1 VIAQSSP
8 LAAYQ
13 SHKLGIDTAI
23 RRCLDSGWYV
33 LGEEVKSFEAEFSRA
48 MASQWALGVANGT
61 DAIELSLRALGIG
74 PGDCV
79 VTVSHT
85 AVATAAAIIRI
96 GAKPLFVDIEPRRY
110 TMDPVSLE
118 QVLQSSAGRDAKALV
133 VVHLYGLPADMPA
146 IMRVADAHALPVIE
160 DCAQAHGASACGR
173 PVGSWGR
180 LACYSFYPTKNLA
193 ALGDGGAVTG
203 NDAELADKVRFLRE
217 YGWRKRYV
225 SDSFGFNSRLD
236 ELQAAILR
244 AKLPTL
250 EESNARRR
258 DIAAMYDNLIAHKAL
273 LQPLRY
279 VDTTPVF
286 HQYVIE
292 VPDRDS
298 LRAMLQAEGISTL
311 VHYPQAVH
319 QQPAYSASAFAN
331 TTLSATDTAVKRIL
345 SLPMY
350 PELSDR
356 EVESVADAVMRWCDT
371 GLPA

>member
-319 QQPAYSASAFAN
+319 QQPAYSA
-331 TTLSATDTAVKRIL
+331 
-345 SLPMY
+345 
-350 PELSDR
+350 
-356 EVESVADAVMRWCDT
+356 
-371 GLPA
+371 